1 MSCEGVNVILPEGVS
16 VTVGGRT
23 YRGECPE
30 KFCPPKFLL
39 IKADKEKP
47 AEKKAVKKQ
56 SENNKDA

>member
-16 VTVGGRT
+16 VTVGGHT

-39 IKADKEKP
+39 IEAENKKP
-47 AEKKAVKKQ
+47 AEKKAVKKV
-56 SENNKDA
+56 SDDSKNV